1 MQPNNSTQP
10 YLEKT
15 MDELT
20 QLCQTRSEIYWWLS
34 TTLATELSDEQL
46 GKYQSAE
53 IQGFL
58 QGLAATPALTA
69 PVEKLVSSL
78 AAANL
83 RNDARLEL
91 CADYAQIFLGNSKSS
106 APPYESVFTSENG
119 HLMQEAYQQMTALLE
134 QHNINI
140 SDKYSEPADH
150 IAIQLDFMGNLIL
163 KTLDSESEEQIRA
176 NFALQHDFLQTHL
189 LNWLGDFEMK
199 VKDCDKFGFYA
210 AVVALLLAF
219 AQLDSDWLETEL
231 D

>member
-1 MQPNNSTQP
+1 
-10 YLEKT
+10 

-53 IQGFL
+53 IQAFL

-69 PVEKLVSSL
+69 PVEKLISSL

-91 CADYAQIFLGNSKSS
+91 CADYAQVFLGNSKSS

-119 HLMQEAYQQMTALLE
+119 HLMQEAYQQMTALLDE
-134 QHNINI
+134 HNINI
-140 SDKYSEPADH
+140 NDKYSEPADH

-163 KTLDSESEEQIRA
+163 KTLDSESEDAIRA
-176 NFALQHDFLQTHL
+176 HFALQHDFLQTHL

-199 VKDCDKFGFYA
+199 VKACDKFGFYA

>member
-1 MQPNNSTQP
+1 
-10 YLEKT
+10 

-34 TTLATELSDEQL
+34 TTLAAELTDEQL
-46 GKYQSAE
+46 GQYQSAE

-69 PVEKLVSSL
+69 SAEKLISAL

-91 CADYAQIFLGNSKSS
+91 CADYAQVFLGNSKSS
-106 APPYESVFTSENG
+106 APPYASVFTSEDGN
-119 HLMQEAYQQMTALLE
+119 LMQEAYQKMVSLLDE
-134 QHNINI
+134 HNINI
-140 SDKYSEPADH
+140 NEKYSEPADH

-163 KTLDSESEEQIRA
+163 KTLDSESEQEIRA
-176 NFALQHDFLQTHL
+176 NFAMQHDFLQTHL
-189 LNWLGDFEMK
+189 LNWLGDFEIK

-210 AVVALLLAF
+210 AVVELLLAF